1 MNLAQHQQLPVTIVS
16 GFLGAGKTTLLN
28 NILRE
33 TPQKL
38 AVLVND
44 FAALN
49 IDVRLVASQSDT
61 IISLTNGC
69 VCCSIKDDLLG
80 AILSIAS
87 SKTRFDGVLL
97 ETSGVSNPMA
107 VAEAFMQ
114 PAVSGQLRVD
124 RTICVVDAE
133 NFPDLDFENTELAI
147 DQAAVADYVL
157 LNKTDLVTSAVLD
170 EVVATLRGALPLMR
184 IIPTRNAVLPGF
196 MLPGDDDLDGACQP
210 LPSRKTIFRCSEAET
225 PCRDR
230 ACAACR
236 GIGLAPEHS
245 GTFESWSWSGDVGDR
260 ANFARIVKALPA
272 SILRAKG
279 IVRFSDFPKECG
291 VFQLIG
297 KRSTIDLRPSP
308 WDERKSELV
317 FIGKRGE
324 LPTDTLTEIFERQ
337 STALDARC
345 KQEARR

>member
-1 MNLAQHQQLPVTIVS
+1 MLHFAREQQLPVTIVS

-28 NILRE
+28 NILQQTR
-33 TPQKL
+33 QRL

-49 IDVRLVASQSDT
+49 IDVRLVASQSDS

-80 AILSIAS
+80 SILSIAS
-87 SKTRFDGVLL
+87 SEPRFDGVLL

-107 VAEAFMQ
+107 IADAFMQ
-114 PAVSGQLRVD
+114 PAVSRRLKVD

-133 NFPDLDFENTELAI
+133 NFPGLNFENTELAI

-157 LNKTDLVTSAVLD
+157 LNKTDLVTPAVVD
-170 EVVATLRGALPLMR
+170 EVITTLRGALPMMR
-184 IIPTRNAVLPGF
+184 IIRTRNAVLPAF
-196 MLPGDDDLDGACQP
+196 MLLSDSDVEAPHQFR
-210 LPSRKTIFRCSEAET
+210 SNRKTTFRCDQTES

-230 ACAACR
+230 ACAACGGTYTTR
-236 GIGLAPEHS
+236 DHS
-245 GTFESWSWSGDVGDR
+245 GVFESWSWSGNVGSQ
-260 ANFARIVKALPA
+260 ANFAAIVKALPA

-279 IVRFSDFPKECG
+279 IVQFSDLTDQSG

-297 KRSTIDLRPSP
+297 KRSTIDLRLSSSG
-308 WDERKSELV
+308 DQRSELV
-317 FIGKRGE
+317 FIGMRGE
-324 LPTDTLTEIFERQ
+324 LPTGKLAEMFERQ
-337 STALDARC
+337 TNGA
-345 KQEARR
+345 